1 MSEQHDEHIK
11 ALIGQIDQHTAQR
24 RRESDRAEAHRL
36 DRVLLAELE
45 KSLPADVPLHK
56 RGFGV
61 LEKEG
66 P

>member
-1 MSEQHDEHIK
+1 MSEQLDEHIK
-11 ALIGQIDQHTAQR
+11 ALIEQHTAQR
-24 RRESDRAEAHRL
+24 LRESDRAEARQ
-36 DRVLLAELE
+36 RGRALLAELE
-45 KSLPADVPLHK
+45 KSLPANVPLHK

>member
-11 ALIGQIDQHTAQR
+11 ALIEQHTAQR
-24 RRESDRAEAHRL
+24 RERDRAEARRL
-36 DRVLLAELE
+36 GRVLLAELE
-45 KSLPADVPLHK
+45 KSLPANVPLHK
-56 RGFGV
+56 RGFAV